1 MKISFGITAFNE
13 IEEIKRLIPLLLS
26 NKREEDEIVVLMD
39 NRGPKELFDYL
50 RDIDHI
56 RLYSE
61 KFPNNFSD
69 WKNRLNSFCV
79 GDFILQLD
87 ADEYIQEEFIRMLPT
102 VLEGNN
108 TVELF
113 WLPRI
118 NTVEGLTQEHIMKWR
133 WNVNEKGWINFPDL
147 QGRLYRNIPEIKWE
161 GKVHEKVVGYKQYAS
176 FPPVEEYCLYHPKKI
191 KRQEKQNEMY
201 DKM

>member
-102 VLEGNN
+102 ILEDNN

-147 QGRLYRNIPEIKWE
+147 QGRLYRNIPEVKWE
-161 GKVHEKVVGYKQYAS
+161 GKVHEKIVGHKQYAS
-176 FPPVEEYCLYHPKKI
+176 FPPEEAYCLYHPKKI